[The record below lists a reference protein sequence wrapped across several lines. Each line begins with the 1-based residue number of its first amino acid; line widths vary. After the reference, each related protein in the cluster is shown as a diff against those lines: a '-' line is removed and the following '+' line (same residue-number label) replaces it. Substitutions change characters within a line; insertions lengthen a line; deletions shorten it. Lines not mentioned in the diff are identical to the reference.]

1 MSIALSRAGPT
12 TAAMLGW
19 AALVAA
25 PSTPLQFVGTAK
37 AQAVKP
43 VQEPITGN
51 EELGD
56 LSQPKQALVQ
66 FYKAF
71 NSRDLRA

>member
-1 MSIALSRAGPT
+1 MI
-12 TAAMLGW
+12 
-19 AALVAA
+19 VVA
-25 PSTPLQFVGTAK
+25 PSTPLQLVGTAN
-37 AQAVKP
+37 AQATKP
-43 VQEPITGN
+43 IQDPVTGN

-71 NSRDLRA
+71 NTSNLKMIDENFPFRRRRDR